1 MAIGLT
7 FLTSCMTLKYY
18 NAEILLPAPIT
29 LSPGVT
35 TVALTRTD
43 SSSDAGKLMS
53 ESAFRVFQEL
63 LGTSQKFQLIDLPK
77 GMNPGSWT
85 ADDTIRYQGEIPRL
99 VFEAKG
105 MTIDSTAITREDGYL
120 HYTIFTETYWN
131 IYDLTDLVIY
141 PIVYT
146 DTIDA
151 GYYTKKGIPEKE
163 LPELYRFMG
172 THSGELMA
180 GFFCPAWQEVGRMYF
195 SSPTWFKGAD
205 RAVKVGDFLTAAG
218 IWQLYAYDRSDRIAA
233 RACYNLALAAEMSG
247 ENEVALA
254 WLEEASKRGLK
265 THVVFYEEII
275 KSRQGLNQIL
285 DQQMGVNNLD

>member
-105 MTIDSTAITREDGYL
+105 MTIDSTAITREEGYQK
-120 HYTIFTETYWN
+120 YTILLITYN
-131 IYDLTDLVIY
+131 VHD
-141 PIVYT
+141 
-146 DTIDA
+146 
-151 GYYTKKGIPEKE
+151 
-163 LPELYRFMG
+163 
-172 THSGELMA
+172 
-180 GFFCPAWQEVGRMYF
+180 
-195 SSPTWFKGAD
+195 
-205 RAVKVGDFLTAAG
+205 
-218 IWQLYAYDRSDRIAA
+218 
-233 RACYNLALAAEMSG
+233 
-247 ENEVALA
+247 
-254 WLEEASKRGLK
+254 
-265 THVVFYEEII
+265 
-275 KSRQGLNQIL
+275 
-285 DQQMGVNNLD
+285 